1 MPDGRVR
8 CRPLRLQEGI
18 KIQMRTERLT
28 IRPITESDWKSIRN
42 IWIDFNKSEYVIYDN
57 EKNTDSDDV
66 KYRIARWADATRKG
80 EEHLFF
86 VSCLEDD
93 VIGFISLNIRNG
105 GYEIGYGF
113 LERFQGKGY
122 AKESLVSVLDYMKEI
137 GAKQIYAGTALKNI
151 PSVRLLKSV
160 GFELVG
166 TEQISFHKDN
176 EGNDIIFEGGNFIKI
191 L

>member
-57 EKNTDSDDV
+57 EKNTDS
-66 KYRIARWADATRKG
+66 
-80 EEHLFF
+80 
-86 VSCLEDD
+86 DD